1 MGDPEDL
8 EDSLALRLIEKDD
21 FRDFITEVKCST
33 FLESIKE
40 YYPGETKKYIY
51 DKMVEALFGDG
62 YIRKSFISKIVHYL
76 ITHCRIETI
85 EEFYEPLVRY
95 RAVMDNEPKEFLK
108 LLKEAVQK
116 FVICSPNVQHLE
128 FKGQKMVVSRL

>member
-1 MGDPEDL
+1 M
-8 EDSLALRLIEKDD
+8 
-21 FRDFITEVKCST
+21 
-33 FLESIKE
+33 
-40 YYPGETKKYIY
+40 
-51 DKMVEALFGDG
+51 
-62 YIRKSFISKIVHYL
+62 RKSFISKIVHYL

-128 FKGQKMVVSRL
+128 FKGQKMVVSVFEALNSEPKAFLPRDVLCIYQTSDEPKRVICD